1 MRPSSALFGVGRN
14 AAHDEVDHLI
24 DPSVVDPIGW
34 ADGGGEKG
42 RSADQVEE
50 GPGFDVRP
58 RLTAGDGLLEANI

>member
-50 GPGFDVRP
+50 GR
-58 RLTAGDGLLEANI
+58 